1 MAWGGVA
8 AADIELRPPAGH
20 EGMPQVTEEAFSDPP
35 ERVATAS
42 DRVLA
47 CVFFCFGL
55 LNNAPYVIILTAALE
70 LLPPNVPTGVV
81 AFFNIAPALIAK
93 AVFPYVL
100 KGEIRY
106 ARRVLACT
114 AMSFAGMAIIA
125 LSSQLLVRLVGI
137 ALASFSS
144 GLGEITYLQFSTR
157 FSQATTARCIG
168 MFSSGTGA
176 AGLVGALAW
185 WLVRPLGVRKGVAL
199 LSVLP
204 FGMSAAFFASGYESF
219 ADAFFRRSSPRADA
233 RAAPGVSL
241 SFKRKMELLVP
252 MLWPFILPL
261 VTVYFAEYTINQGV
275 APTLIYPVP
284 AWTEHPLLNLI
295 IHSLRDWYPLYQLTY
310 QMFVFLS
317 RSYTSVLRL
326 PPIPKRW
333 LWTPAVLQGG
343 LLLLLTSESVYA
355 WFRRSIASPLVIVF
369 VAIEGLAGGA
379 A

>member
-1 MAWGGVA
+1 MLQEPDEILVDA
-8 AADIELRPPAGH
+8 A
-20 EGMPQVTEEAFSDPP
+20 
-35 ERVATAS
+35 ERRATAS
-42 DRVLA
+42 DGVLA
-47 CVFFCFGL
+47 CIFFCFGL

-81 AFFNIAPALIAK
+81 AFFNIAPALVAK

-114 AMSFAGMAIIA
+114 MMSFAGMALIA

-157 FSQATTARCIG
+157 FREATSARCIG

-185 WLVRPLGVRKGVAL
+185 WLVRPLGVRKGVAV

-204 FGMSAAFFASGYESF
+204 FGMSAAFAASGHASF
-219 ADAFFRRSSPRADA
+219 ADAVFRRSSPGAGADA
-233 RAAPGVSL
+233 ANGVSL
-241 SFKRKMELLVP
+241 PFRRKMELLVP

-275 APTLIYPVP
+275 APTLLYPVP
-284 AWTEHPLLNLI
+284 KWTEHPLLSLL

-333 LWTPAVLQGG
+333 LWAPAVLQGG
-343 LLLLLTSESVYA
+343 LLFLLTSESVYA

-369 VAIEGLAGGA
+369 VAVEGLAGGA